1 MCISRGFTPPPQAC
15 PDGQQVRDWVSL
27 DNVMLK
33 HRAISH
39 STAIFGS
46 DSPQSNTSWGNSI
59 HPKWETNNVKHNIA
73 VVCSPTMT
81 MPVPMRELH

>member
-1 MCISRGFTPPPQAC
+1 MVGYEYFLHSSDKGLHVCAYLGDLPPPPQTC

-27 DNVMLK
+27 DNLMLK
-33 HRAISH
+33 HRDISH

-59 HPKWETNNVKHNIA
+59 HPKWET
-73 VVCSPTMT
+73 
-81 MPVPMRELH
+81 